1 MGETPMPQKLKVLF
15 LCTANA
21 CRSQMAE
28 GWAQHLKSDVID
40 AFSAGV
46 MPARV
51 SSRAIAVMKEV
62 GVDISSHYSK
72 HVDDLVGIDFD
83 YVVTVCDNARE
94 QCPIFTGKAKMAHIS
109 FEDPTSV
116 IGTEQEVLAKFRKV
130 RDQIREFVAK
140 LPDNLTT
147 NKHE

>member
-1 MGETPMPQKLKVLF
+1 MSEDKRKLKILF

-28 GWAQHLKSDVID
+28 GWTRHLKSDVID
-40 AFSAGV
+40 AYSAGV

-62 GVDISSHYSK
+62 GVDISSHHSK
-72 HVDDLVGIDFD
+72 HVDGLVGIDFD

-94 QCPIFTGKAKMAHIS
+94 LCPIFPGKAKVVHIA
-109 FEDPTSV
+109 FEDPV
-116 IGTEQEVLAKFRKV
+116 AAIGTEQQVLAQFRKV
-130 RDQIREFVAK
+130 RDQIKEFVLK
-140 LPDNLTT
+140 LPDELY
-147 NKHE
+147 KK